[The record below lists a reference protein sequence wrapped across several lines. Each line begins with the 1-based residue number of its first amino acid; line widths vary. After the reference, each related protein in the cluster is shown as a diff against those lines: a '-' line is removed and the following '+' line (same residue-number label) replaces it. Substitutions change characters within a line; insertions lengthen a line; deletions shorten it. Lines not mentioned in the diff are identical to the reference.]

1 MIEQLTALLPYQL
14 LDAFN
19 AVPWWL
25 VLLIK
30 VYVGFNGLMFFIRW
44 YLSVD
49 TRLNISEQAKKDNR
63 VIIIG
68 AGFNGIGMGCL
79 CKMAGLDF
87 IIIDRAQG
95 VGGTWWYNR
104 FPGAQVDVFSHTYSF
119 TFLSYYGWTNNYS
132 FVYEILSYIRYAV
145 LTYGL
150 EHHLIMNTVFTGA
163 TWDDKTAMWT
173 VNTENSSYQG
183 RFLVNCMGFL
193 YKPNVPKIKNHV
205 VTSHNLHIYHNK
217 SLQ

>member
-1 MIEQLTALLPYQL
+1 M
-14 LDAFN
+14 
-19 AVPWWL
+19 
-25 VLLIK
+25 K
-30 VYVGFNGLMFFIRW
+30 
-44 YLSVD
+44 
-49 TRLNISEQAKKDNR
+49 NR

-132 FVYEILSYIRYAV
+132 YCYEILNYIRYAV
-145 LTYGL
+145 LTFGL
-150 EHHLIMNTVFTGA
+150 EKVRFKCIENALISFC
-163 TWDDKTAMWT
+163 
-173 VNTENSSYQG
+173 SILS
-183 RFLVNCMGFL
+183 
-193 YKPNVPKIKNHV
+193 
-205 VTSHNLHIYHNK
+205 
-217 SLQ
+217 